1 MAIASLNDIAG
12 SPTPAP
18 ASHTASFDDIAAVQ
32 PSADSEKRTA
42 PAVSGLGAEQPVS
55 ASGTASLNDIVAVH
69 PSATGTASIG
79 DIAAVHPLPETVKGS
94 ESWLGHAW
102 DWANKPLWNL
112 NKENKGGFTGGA
124 EDVASGFTSPLSI
137 GLTVGTLG
145 TGWGLR
151 ALGIAG
157 SELPVVVQGLKT
169 LVGAG
174 FTAQQAIGAIQTTP
188 RVLDALK
195 TGDYDEAKRLAV
207 HAVAGFGGAYLGA
220 RGLVPEAQSLGE
232 RTNFLKPREGYTA
245 ARQELGRYLADRTAN
260 AQEAKLFVE
269 NAREALPAKDKIS
282 LGAIS
287 RYIEAGGN
295 REVLQDRLD
304 ALSTSKEV
312 AENYS
317 AKERADLL
325 SKYDRAMNLSP
336 EEMEF
341 ADKLRG
347 QLADNFTL
355 AHQHGVINSAVENYL
370 THIWEADENNPAVNR
385 TLHQASTGRF
395 STNVSMARERTF
407 ATSFEGEMLGRKLK
421 TDDPI
426 ALTANHTQAVRNA
439 IAARGFLDRLRDVNA
454 SDGRPMVVM
463 AGAGTPVEDATL
475 IHPDRVRSIQ
485 INKSTLQNL
494 IRTGRLD
501 DLIDSGAVVRLPS
514 QEPENL
520 SGNRT
525 ASSATPTAPVRNPDE
540 IYMRPTPVSR
550 GTNVE
555 GAAVPLNPEEHA
567 ALEQQAGRKLT
578 TQEANLMLRARA
590 EQGMVGALGTYDEAS
605 AIREEHRAKLEQPDP
620 ERYAKNTATAA
631 PISRST
637 KETLPNGT
645 VVYTGAEGASRDISQ
660 LEQTL
665 RDQKGYDD
673 PKIARL
679 RRAVMDYRDQQG
691 ITNKDELWE
700 DTYRTL
706 LRRAL
711 STEPAAPAP
720 ATPTVEIPREVRLP
734 AGPENGQPTQPAP
747 ANDRYAWN
755 PHDFRAIDH
764 PAFRDWIFGAN
775 DTAGNPIY
783 VKTEMRVHP
792 EAADY
797 IERGIGA
804 DKSAIRENALGRAAL
819 ATSSEAKTSLLAF
832 SPFHV
837 MQEGLRAV
845 MTGISPFGV
854 DRWDLNTDPILR
866 AGVEH
871 GLTLGK
877 DYRGLSDLTEGV
889 AGNSRLIEKVPVLGR
904 LQTQLHKFLFDDYI
918 PSLKARAYRNLVER
932 YGAANP
938 TWSPDKVMSEA
949 AADTNSRFGGINY
962 KMLGR
967 SLTSQDASRLTVL
980 APDWLESEVRFMA
993 RALNPGSEGSIAR
1006 RDLARIGLYTFAAAR
1021 VLNMLTSGKPHLEA
1035 PFGVIYKDRQG
1046 RAVEYSFRTPLTDL
1060 THAVSD
1066 PAEFLRGRAN
1076 PLTVRTAAEAYTG
1089 RDEYGRRVT
1098 PGQQVSDVIKNV
1110 SPIPVQ
1116 SIAQR
1121 ITGAR
1126 PDMNTAEQIAK
1137 AAGASVYQYRTEAE
1151 KLAAQLSSDRVE
1163 TGPVDK
1169 TELAR
1174 HRAKLQAEDA
1184 VRAGDKF
1191 DLTGFSLRERK
1202 EIHANA
1208 KLTPLQA
1215 RFSRLPMRDALQVW
1229 NAATRAEKTQLRHEL
1244 AKKRQSYLERANAN
1258 LSREERQHDP
1268 TYQQVKTLNLEQY
1281 RRANEA
1287 LGEPQ

>member
-1 MAIASLNDIAG
+1 MATASFADIAATSE

-18 ASHTASFDDIAAVQ
+18 PLETQTPAPQTNTASFGDIA
-32 PSADSEKRTA
+32 SA
-42 PAVSGLGAEQPVS
+42 PPIS
-55 ASGTASLNDIVAVH
+55 ASGTASLDDVVAVH
-69 PSATGTASIG
+69 PSAAGTASVK
-79 DIAAVHPLPETVKGS
+79 DIAAVHPMPESVKGS

-112 NKENKGGFTGGA
+112 NSENKGGFTGGV

-145 TGWGLR
+145 SGWGLR
-151 ALGIAG
+151 ALGVAG

-169 LVGAG
+169 LVSAG
-174 FTAQQAIGAIQTTP
+174 FTAQQAVGAIQTSP

-207 HAVAGFGGAYLGA
+207 HVAAGFGGAYLGA

-232 RTNFLKPREGYTA
+232 RVNFIKPREGYTA
-245 ARQELGRYLADRTAN
+245 VRQELGRYLADRTAN
-260 AQEAKLFVE
+260 AQEAKLFDE

-295 REVLQDRLD
+295 REVLQDRHD
-304 ALSTSKEV
+304 ALSASNEV
-312 AENYS
+312 QQNYS

-325 SKYDRAMNLSP
+325 GKYDRAMNLSP
-336 EEMEF
+336 EEIEF

-355 AHQHGVINSAVENYL
+355 AHQHGVINSAVENYI
-370 THIWEADENNPAVNR
+370 THIWQDEKNPAVNR
-385 TLHQASTGRF
+385 TLNQASTGRF
-395 STNVSMARERTF
+395 STNVSMARQRSF
-407 ATSFEGEMLGRKLK
+407 DTSFEGEMLGRKLK

-475 IHPDRVRSIQ
+475 IHPNRVRSIQ
-485 INKSTLQNL
+485 INKATLQNL
-494 IRTGRLD
+494 VRTGRLD
-501 DLIDSGAVVRLPS
+501 DLIDSGAVVRLPGK
-514 QEPENL
+514 EPEAVTPPPGPRSNGA
-520 SGNRT
+520 SGNGGGLPPMPAPSPINPQEIADLQAQYPGRVIT
-525 ASSATPTAPVRNPDE
+525 AENVNAIRRAEAAR
-540 IYMRPTPVSR
+540 R
-550 GTNVE
+550 NVE
-555 GAAVPLNPEEHA
+555 
-567 ALEQQAGRKLT
+567 AGLAGQR
-578 TQEANLMLRARA
+578 
-590 EQGMVGALGTYDEAS
+590 GDEAS
-605 AIREEHRAKLEQPDP
+605 VIREEHRAGLE
-620 ERYAKNTATAA
+620 EGNGNREAA
-631 PISRST
+631 P
-637 KETLPNGT
+637 KP
-645 VVYTGAEGASRDISQ
+645 
-660 LEQTL
+660 
-665 RDQKGYDD
+665 
-673 PKIARL
+673 P
-679 RRAVMDYRDQQG
+679 
-691 ITNKDELWE
+691 
-700 DTYRTL
+700 
-706 LRRAL
+706 
-711 STEPAAPAP
+711 
-720 ATPTVEIPREVRLP
+720 
-734 AGPENGQPTQPAP
+734 
-747 ANDRYAWN
+747 DRYAWN
-755 PHDFRAIDH
+755 PHDYRAIDH

-783 VKTEMRVHP
+783 VNTEMRVHP
-792 EAADY
+792 EAADF

-804 DKSAIRENALGRAAL
+804 DKSAIRESTIGRAAL
-819 ATSSEAKTSLLAF
+819 RAGSEAKGSLLAF

-854 DRWDLNTDPILR
+854 DRWDLNSDPILR
-866 AGVEH
+866 QGVEH

-889 AGNSRLIEKVPVLGR
+889 SSNSKLIEKIPVLGR
-904 LQTQLHKFLFDDYI
+904 MQTQLHKFLFDDYV

-932 YGAANP
+932 YRAANP
-938 TWSPDKVMSEA
+938 EWSPDKVMSEA

-967 SLTSQDASRLTVL
+967 SLTSQDAARLTVL

-1035 PFGVIYKDRQG
+1035 PFGVIAKDKQG
-1046 RAVEYSFRTPLTDL
+1046 RDVEYSFRTPLTDL
-1060 THAVSD
+1060 THALSD
-1066 PAEFLRGRAN
+1066 PAEFLKGRAN
-1076 PLTVRTAAEAYTG
+1076 PLTVRTGVEVFTG

-1098 PGQQVSDVIKNV
+1098 PGQQVSDVVKNV

-1116 SIAQR
+1116 SVAQQ

-1126 PDMNTAEQIAK
+1126 PDMTTPEQIAK

-1151 KLAAQLSSDRVE
+1151 KLAGQLSSDRVE

-1184 VRAGDKF
+1184 VRSGEKF

-1202 EIHANA
+1202 DIHANA

-1229 NAATRAEKTQLRHEL
+1229 KAATRAEKTELRHEL
-1244 AKKRQSYLERANAN
+1244 AKKRVSYLERANSN
-1258 LSREERQHDP
+1258 LSRDERQRDP
-1268 TYQQVKTLNLEQY
+1268 VYGQVKTLNLDQY
-1281 RRANEA
+1281 RSANEA
-1287 LGEPQ
+1287 LGEAQ